1 VLKDVLAGWSCGVFA
16 LRGSLR
22 AVSPGAGRLSLLAV
36 GLVVRRL
43 CVGRFPEGRVPRRR
57 KVVLAGCQAG
67 RAAPLRW
74 EVPGGACPEAQEGC
88 PFFCVLVLFV
98 CLFVGIK
105 PEKLYSVSYWEGS
118 KPPGSGHTRS
128 GHTRAEAH
136 TATCIPKTEARQSE
150 STYLSIHG

>member
-1 VLKDVLAGWSCGVFA
+1 M
-16 LRGSLR
+16 
-22 AVSPGAGRLSLLAV
+22 
-36 GLVVRRL
+36 RRL
-43 CVGRFPEGRVPRRR
+43 CVARFSEGRVPRRR
-57 KVVLAGCQAG
+57 KVVLAGCRAG
-67 RAAPLRW
+67 RAAPLRR
-74 EVPGGACPEAQEGC
+74 EVPRGACPEAQEGC
-88 PFFCVLVLFV
+88 PCWLSGWSCGTFALGGSWRGVSRGARRLSLSCVLVLFV